1 MLLGFATEWQSS
13 NKAAKAGSFSIQIE
27 SIVCSPGICDTQN
40 NN

>member
-13 NKAAKAGSFSIQIE
+13 NKAATAGSFSIQIE
-27 SIVCSPGICDTQN
+27 FIVCSLGICVSQN